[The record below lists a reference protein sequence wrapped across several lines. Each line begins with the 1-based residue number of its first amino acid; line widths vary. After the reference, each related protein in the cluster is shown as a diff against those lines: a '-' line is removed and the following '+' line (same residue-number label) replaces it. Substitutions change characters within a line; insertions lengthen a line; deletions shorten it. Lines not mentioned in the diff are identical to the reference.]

1 MAQDTEQSNL
11 LDFYNRY
18 NSKKNVLVV
27 QKGIVVVKES
37 LNDSSR
43 LQENLFNKE

>member
-1 MAQDTEQSNL
+1 MTQDTEQSNF

-27 QKGIVVVKES
+27 QKGIVVATFRS
-37 LNDSSR
+37 YGR
-43 LQENLFNKE
+43 NL